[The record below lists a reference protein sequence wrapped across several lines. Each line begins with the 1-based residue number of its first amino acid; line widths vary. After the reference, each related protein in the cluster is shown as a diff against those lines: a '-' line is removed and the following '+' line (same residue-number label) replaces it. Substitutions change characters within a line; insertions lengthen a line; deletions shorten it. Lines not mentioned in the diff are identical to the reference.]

1 MTLRAPCVAGQF
13 YPHSKSALSAFLQ
26 ANIDLTHKKID
37 AVAAI
42 MPHAGYIYSG
52 KTAAHTIARVTV
64 TDTVLLL
71 GPNHTGNGE
80 QFAIMAE
87 GSWTTPLGQVSIDQ
101 ALAAEILK
109 GSDLIRDDDAAHRAE
124 HSLEVQLPFL
134 QAMNPR
140 VAIVPLAVGTHNLG
154 RLRAVAEVIG
164 AVLKGKNV
172 LMLVSSDMTHYE
184 SKEIATEKD
193 KLAIDAIIGLDET
206 ELARVVSQRKITMCG
221 FAPAYIA
228 IIAAKILGA
237 RKGELIEYTTSG
249 DVTGDDEQVVG
260 YAGMIIK

>member
-1 MTLRAPCVAGQF
+1 VAGQF
-13 YPHSKSALSAFLQ
+13 YPHTKSALSAFLQ
-26 ANIDLTHKKID
+26 ANIDPTHKKND

-52 KTAAHTIARVTV
+52 KTAAHTIARINV

-71 GPNHTGNGE
+71 GPNHTGKGE
-80 QFAIMAE
+80 QFAIRTE
-87 GSWTTPLGQVSIDQ
+87 GTWATPLGQVSIDQ
-101 ALAAEILK
+101 SLAAEILK
-109 GSDLIRDDDAAHRAE
+109 GSNLIHDDDAAHRAE

-140 VAIVPLAVGTHNLG
+140 VAIVPLAVGTHNLE
-154 RLRAVAEVIG
+154 RLRIVAEVIA

-184 SKEIATEKD
+184 SKKSATEKD
-193 KLAIDAIIGLDET
+193 KLAIDAIIDLNET
-206 ELARVVSQRKITMCG
+206 ELARVVSQRNITMCG
-221 FAPAYIA
+221 FAPTYIA

-237 RKGELIEYTTSG
+237 RRGALIEYTTSG
-249 DVTGDDEQVVG
+249 EVTGDDEQVVG
-260 YAGMIIK
+260 YAGIIIK